1 MHAAIVFR
9 DFKQGLAKELSRFN
23 ANQAR
28 CALGAAMAALCAVLI
43 ANWLNLEKP
52 YWAGISAL
60 VVSRSS
66 YDASLI
72 KGTLRIIGT
81 IAGCLLA
88 LILLG
93 TFIDNVFAILCLI
106 FFASVAT
113 VMVSSLRGR
122 DSYAWSMAGF
132 MIVLLSIAG
141 LVVPHS
147 IFNFAFYR
155 TFEISL
161 GTIMAIIMSA
171 IFNPSP
177 PETDKTSQ
185 PSTTPSANTD
195 NHPDTNKMTAKQESE
210 LVKQAISLALAMVS
224 VPLIWKWL
232 DLPGVLQI
240 GVTSLIL
247 LQPTPVE
254 TWRKGILRLLGCV
267 TGGSIGLFLLGSTAG
282 HYLITW
288 GAAYGLLIFIF
299 SYIDHGD
306 PRCSYM
312 GLQAGIALTL
322 TLVQGLGPGTELGP
336 PITRL
341 CGILA
346 GLILWNI
353 IHALFERNNPDPIDE
368 AKN

>member
-1 MHAAIVFR
+1 MHAAIVIKEFR
-9 DFKQGLAKELSRFN
+9 QGIAKELQSFN
-23 ANQAR
+23 KEQAR
-28 CALGAAMAALCAVLI
+28 CALGAASAALGAVLI
-43 ANWLNLEKP
+43 ANWLNLDKP
-52 YWAGISAL
+52 YWSGISAL

-66 YDASLI
+66 YDASLV
-72 KGTLRIIGT
+72 KGALRIAGT
-81 IAGCLLA
+81 IGGCILS

-93 TFIDNVFAILCLI
+93 TFIDNIFAILCII
-106 FFASVAT
+106 FFTSIAT
-113 VMVSSLRGR
+113 VIVSDTRGW
-122 DSYAWSMAGF
+122 DSYAWVMAGF

-141 LVVPHS
+141 LVIPES
-147 IFNFAFYR
+147 IFDFAFYR

-171 IFNPSP
+171 VVNPTP
-177 PETDKTSQ
+177 PESVK
-185 PSTTPSANTD
+185 PTTNSPTKS
-195 NHPDTNKMTAKQESE
+195 KMSPEQESE

-247 LQPTPVE
+247 LQPDPMQS
-254 TWRKGILRLLGCV
+254 WRKGVLRVLGCT
-267 TGGSIGLFLLGSTAG
+267 TGGSIGLILLGSPAG

-288 GAAYGLLIFIF
+288 GALYWILIFIF

-312 GLQAGIALTL
+312 GLQGGIALTL
-322 TLVQGLGPGTELGP
+322 TLVQGLGPGTELQP

-346 GLILWNI
+346 ALILWNI
-353 IHALFERNNPDPIDE
+353 IHALFEKDDTTQEQPE
-368 AKN
+368 

>member
-1 MHAAIVFR
+1 MHAAIVFKE
-9 DFKQGLAKELSRFN
+9 FKQGLAKELQGFN
-23 ANQAR
+23 KEQAR
-28 CALGAAMAALCAVLI
+28 CALGTAIAALGAVLI
-43 ANWLNLEKP
+43 ANWLNLDKP

-60 VVSRSS
+60 VVSRSN
-66 YDASLI
+66 YDASLV
-72 KGTLRIIGT
+72 KGALRIAGT
-81 IAGCLLA
+81 IGGCIIA

-93 TFIDNVFAILCLI
+93 TFIDNVFAILSII
-106 FFASVAT
+106 FFTSIAT
-113 VMVSSLRGR
+113 VIVSNTRGW
-122 DSYAWSMAGF
+122 DSYAWGMAGF
-132 MIVLLSIAG
+132 MVVLLSIAG
-141 LVVPHS
+141 LVIPQS

-171 IFNPSP
+171 IVNPSP
-177 PETDKTSQ
+177 PESAK
-185 PSTTPSANTD
+185 PSKNPAESTMSPT
-195 NHPDTNKMTAKQESE
+195 QESE
-210 LVKQAISLALAMVS
+210 LTKQAISLGLAMVS

-247 LQPTPVE
+247 LQPDPMQS
-254 TWRKGILRLLGCV
+254 WRKGILRLLGCMA
-267 TGGSIGLFLLGSTAG
+267 GGSIGLLLLGIPAG

-288 GAAYGLLIFIF
+288 GAAYWTLIFCF

-312 GLQAGIALTL
+312 GLQGGIALTL
-322 TLVQGLGPGTELGP
+322 TLVQGLGPGTELQP

-353 IHALFERNNPDPIDE
+353 IHALFEKDSFE
-368 AKN
+368 